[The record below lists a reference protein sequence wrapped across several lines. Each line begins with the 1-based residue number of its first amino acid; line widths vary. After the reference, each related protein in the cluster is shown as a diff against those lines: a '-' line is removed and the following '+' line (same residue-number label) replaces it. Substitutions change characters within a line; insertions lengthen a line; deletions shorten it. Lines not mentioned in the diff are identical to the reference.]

1 MKNATDEDDF
11 EALNNPFVI
20 NTVSKDD
27 LKALK
32 HEMMRKEN
40 ALFDLM
46 KENLKL
52 QNEKLKLEIYGLKRG

>member
-1 MKNATDEDDF
+1 MKNAADEDDF
-11 EALNNPFVI
+11 EALNHPFVI

-40 ALFDLM
+40 VLFDLM